1 MNATVKEHLAFLYGE
16 SAAGGLVETV
26 KILMRKRA
34 KPVIPAALSGK
45 SDLTEA
51 DCMLITYGDQV
62 RAANKRPSKR
72 SRSFLHSRDGRD
84 QRGHTFFH
92 STRAHPTMDFQ

>member
-26 KILMRKRA
+26 KILMRKAREA
-34 KPVIPAALSGK
+34 RHPAALSGK
-45 SDLTEA
+45 SALTEA

-62 RAANKRPSKR
+62 RAANKRPQTLTIFSTR
-72 SRSFLHSRDGRD
+72 AMGAISAM
-84 QRGHTFFH
+84 HTFFH